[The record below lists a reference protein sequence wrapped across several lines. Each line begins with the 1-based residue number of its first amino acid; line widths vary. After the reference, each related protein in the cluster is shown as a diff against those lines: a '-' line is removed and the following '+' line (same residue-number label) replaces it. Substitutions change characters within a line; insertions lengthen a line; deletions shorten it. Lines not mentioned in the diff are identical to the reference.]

1 MRLMRLMRHPR
12 YSPAF
17 VPALVALACVT
28 LAAPAIAAT
37 PRVGRAAAASGW
49 LARQMTGR
57 SHLVTTYKGTTYP
70 NQGGTIDAIFAFAA
84 TGTANGYGAR
94 AITWLK
100 RPSVLSG
107 YIGNGSASSYAGAT
121 AKLLLAAEVRGS
133 DPTRFAGV
141 NLVSRLGK
149 LLASSGRYR
158 DHSKF
163 GDFSNAFSQ
172 ALAIIALSRRGG
184 APVSAIHFLARSE
197 CGNGGFP
204 LDFGQKTCTSDPD
217 ATSMAVQALLAAGR
231 VTVAKRGLGW
241 LARVQHANGG
251 LSSVP
256 GAAPNANSTGLAGEA
271 FAAGRWMRRAAR
283 ARNFLL
289 RLQVGCSAKAADRGA
304 LTYDKTGF
312 KRSTALGATAQGILG
327 LADVGLADL
336 SSRGSGRD
344 TPHLSCA
351 S

>member
-1 MRLMRLMRHPR
+1 MRHR
-12 YSPAF
+12 RSSLAF
-17 VPALVALACVT
+17 VPALAVLGCVI
-28 LAAPAIAAT
+28 LAAPAMAAT
-37 PRVGRAAAASGW
+37 PRSSRAAAASGW
-49 LARQMTGR
+49 LARQMTHR

-84 TGTANGYGAR
+84 TGTANGYGQR

-100 RPSVLSG
+100 RPAVLSG

-121 AKLLLAAEVRGS
+121 AKVLLAAEVRGDNPS
-133 DPTRFAGV
+133 KFGGV

-149 LLASSGRYR
+149 LLAPSGRYR

-184 APVSAIHFLARSE
+184 APVNAVRFLARSE

-204 LDFGQKTCTSDPD
+204 VDFGQKTCASDPD
-217 ATSMAVQALLAAGR
+217 ATAMAVQALLAAGR
-231 VTVAKRGLGW
+231 GTVAKRGLGW
-241 LARVQHANGG
+241 LARVQRANGG
-251 LSSVP
+251 FSTAP

-271 FAAGRWMRRAAR
+271 FAAGRWFRRAAR

-289 RLQVGCSAKAADRGA
+289 SLQVGCSAKAADRGA
-304 LTYDKTGF
+304 LAYDKTGF
-312 KRSTALGATAQGILG
+312 KRSTAISATAQGILG
-327 LADVGLADL
+327 LADVGLASL
-336 SSRGSGRD
+336 ASRGSSRA
-344 TPHLSCA
+344 TPHLSCT